1 MKLVR
6 HGRRSFGVAHT
17 RVGVGALL
25 TASRRGAVMLALGS
39 AVLFGC
45 DDDALAP
52 RPMDAPAP
60 FGLSAEQA
68 TTVLAKVGDRTITL
82 GDYALLLERMNEI
95 DRSRYQ
101 SKKRRRDLLQ
111 EMIDIELLAQ
121 EAKRRGLDRHPEV
134 QDAVRQIL
142 RDAMRAKI
150 HETVR
155 SPGRIGAE
163 EVKAYYDAHP
173 DEFHEPERRR
183 VSAIVLGDPEK
194 AAEVLEAAL
203 AITDDKTW
211 GELFFEH
218 SLTAPKARN
227 PNDPPDLAGSLDMVG
242 PPGDPKSMSSKV
254 PAEVQ
259 KAVFTLAKVGDVY
272 GSVVAAEGR
281 HYVVRLSGIAEARTR
296 TLEMA
301 DRAIRVKIFQKEQRE
316 AEDKAVAELKKELSI
331 QVFDEVV
338 GGIRLPDALKDYKPF
353 WEQTPSEDVAPEGL
367 PTPAPAEEPTPAPSA
382 APAASAQPAER

>member
-173 DEFHEPERRR
+173 DEFSSPELRRAAHIRVATREEADQLLAQARAADTRAFRELARERSTDPETRLRGGDLRYFDDQGRPRNQRDPQVDEGLARAAFALEEIGATAAEPVQVGDEWSIVRLTGRRPAEHRTVEQAAATIRLRLWRQNRQGGIEDFVARLRRDAHLENIDYDLLRNIHLDEPEREDEDGESDEGA
-183 VSAIVLGDPEK
+183 SA
-194 AAEVLEAAL
+194 A
-203 AITDDKTW
+203 
-211 GELFFEH
+211 
-218 SLTAPKARN
+218 TAPALE
-227 PNDPPDLAGSLDMVG
+227 DI
-242 PPGDPKSMSSKV
+242 
-254 PAEVQ
+254 PA
-259 KAVFTLAKVGDVY
+259 
-272 GSVVAAEGR
+272 
-281 HYVVRLSGIAEARTR
+281 ART
-296 TLEMA
+296 E
-301 DRAIRVKIFQKEQRE
+301 VE
-316 AEDKAVAELKKELSI
+316 APQGE
-331 QVFDEVV
+331 
-338 GGIRLPDALKDYKPF
+338 
-353 WEQTPSEDVAPEGL
+353 
-367 PTPAPAEEPTPAPSA
+367 
-382 APAASAQPAER
+382 